1 MPSRAAKNR
10 QAGITLIEVLVA
22 VVVLAIGLLG
32 LAGLQTSALTNTSIS
47 YQYTQ
52 AAILAQGMAERM
64 RANRAAV
71 VTSASPYAL
80 AAGGTPTVSK
90 NCNAAA
96 CTSAELAAWDLATWY
111 ASIDP
116 SYDPSSSNTNIP
128 KGPRGL
134 LPGGKAS
141 VVCADATCTATS
153 IWMITIYWD
162 ADRSARTG
170 YGCDPASGSDLRCFR
185 LAYRPG
191 SS

>member
-1 MPSRAAKNR
+1 MPSAATKTR
-10 QAGITLIEVLVA
+10 QAGVTLIEVLIA

-64 RANRAAV
+64 RANRSAV
-71 VTSASPYAL
+71 VSSASPYAL
-80 AAGGTPTVSK
+80 AANGTPPVSK

-111 ASIDP
+111 ATINP
-116 SYDPSSSNTNIP
+116 SYDPNSTNTNIP

-141 VVCADATCTATS
+141 VVCSDASCTPTS

-162 ADRSARTG
+162 ADRSQRTG
-170 YGCDPASGSDLRCFR
+170 YGCDPSSSTDLRCFR